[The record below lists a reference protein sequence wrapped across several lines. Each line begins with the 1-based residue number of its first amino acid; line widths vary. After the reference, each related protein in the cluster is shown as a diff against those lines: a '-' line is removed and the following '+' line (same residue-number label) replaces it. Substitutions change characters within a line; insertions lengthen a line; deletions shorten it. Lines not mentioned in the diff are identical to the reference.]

1 MIKRKKTQVVRK
13 SFKLS
18 WHGKS
23 LTPFSQN
30 VKLRTWEI
38 FNTQNIRFR
47 AKNIGNPELV
57 LAKT

>member
-1 MIKRKKTQVVRK
+1 MIKRKKTQVVRN
-13 SFKLS
+13 SFKWS

-47 AKNIGNPELV
+47 AKNIGNP
-57 LAKT
+57 